1 MCHKIYV
8 GLGESHQ
15 TECANVLM
23 ESDSES
29 ALQLLFAVDV
39 AKKSRHVEIRLNWL
53 RGKMHSGEIEL
64 KH

>member
-1 MCHKIYV
+1 
-8 GLGESHQ
+8 
-15 TECANVLM
+15 M